1 MQNVQKDQ
9 DYVHVGELSL
19 RLEEIVWGL
28 DKSTRNLHFVL
39 FFFQM
44 YCTRLRSL
52 SYVTLCLRG
61 V

>member
-9 DYVHVGELSL
+9 DYVGELSL

-39 FFFQM
+39 FFSK
-44 YCTRLRSL
+44 CIVLD
-52 SYVTLCLRG
+52 YV
-61 V
+61 VFPM